1 MSMFCFKP
9 FDIGKWFV
17 AGFAAFLMQLQIDQ
31 DLIQQLAN
39 LSPGFQQWTI
49 NEPLAAAITFG
60 LLALIINSGL
70 AFLNARGL
78 MILYDNIV
86 KNKAQISRPWEE
98 YAEQANSLFIAS
110 LIINVPFTMVAV
122 VMGIGSVSLFNS
134 PTSTSQGPALAF
146 AVAALVLLFIAL
158 AIVNALLYLIV
169 APIMYARRLT
179 VLDAW
184 AYAKENVLPGNIG
197 NFVLLL
203 LAFIPLG
210 IAALLAVIVLVFCTI
225 ASRSFP
231 ISVQSF
237 FCLSQY
243 SSRQSLCSSSRV
255 VSQRWQSS
263 IRIASKRSARTAGT
277 TCAAACT
284 AITARNVARPSVVS
298 HPAYAARA
306 LSSKMM
312 NHNCHPTSNK
322 KTGRGSDLFLD
333 SESFCRFVSSRLPE
347 Q

>member
-86 KNKAQISRPWEE
+86 KNKAQISRPWKE

-110 LIINVPFTMVAV
+110 LIINVPLTMVAV
-122 VMGIGSVSLFNS
+122 VMGIAGVSLFIA

-146 AVAALVLLFIAL
+146 AVAALVLLFIGL
-158 AIVNALLYLIV
+158 AIVNALLYVIV
-169 APIMYARRLT
+169 APVMYARRLT
-179 VLDAW
+179 VLEAW
-184 AYAKENVLPGNIG
+184 AYAKENVLPGNVG

-210 IAALLAVIVLVFCTI
+210 IAALLAGIVLMLCTCCIAIIPYIGAVILLPITVFFTSISLFFVEGC
-225 ASRSFP
+225 FP
-231 ISVQSF
+231 AMAIF
-237 FCLSQY
+237 DPD
-243 SSRQSLCSSSRV
+243 RV
-255 VSQRWQSS
+255 EA
-263 IRIASKRSARTAGT
+263 ICPE
-277 TCAAACT
+277 CA
-284 AITARNVARPSVVS
+284 
-298 HPAYAARA
+298 YD
-306 LSSKMM
+306 L
-312 NHNCHPTSNK
+312 
-322 KTGRGSDLFLD
+322 RGSLHSDYCP
-333 SESFCRFVSSRLPE
+333 ECGTPVSRITSRLRGEGIVIEDDEP
-347 Q
+347 QLPPNF